1 MSIAKPFSSMNSSAS
16 VFDGISVKHLYRN
29 PNANRVILYGAN
41 EAAYDNVLTC
51 KSGVSNIDNTCLCP
65 GSANSTPFNSEFSML
80 NRLFTPE
87 QPGMMAAPTN
97 SARCLMAERRPQH
110 PSAPYEPYLGSCGK

>member
-1 MSIAKPFSSMNSSAS
+1 MSNAKPYSSQSSSAS
-16 VFDGISVKHLYRN
+16 VYDGISVKHLYRN
-29 PNANRVILYGAN
+29 PKANRVILYGQN
-41 EAAYDNVLTC
+41 EAAYDTVLTC
-51 KSGVSNIDNTCLCP
+51 QTGISNIDNTCLCP
-65 GSANSTPFNSEFSML
+65 GSANSTPFNNESQML

-87 QPGMMAAPTN
+87 QPGMIAAPTS